1 MHGISTIDR
10 VDSIDSTWTGLETI
24 RTQKELNT
32 FEGSALDTPLEFVP
46 LFTGQGIPAQR
57 IEIQSNGTEKTVQL
71 NALMSG
77 EHTLNTSYGSYPLV
91 PNKEMFETISYLI
104 QEMGYNIKTVGS
116 IHGRR
121 KIFWTLESSDSEFE
135 VEAGDKLV
143 SRICLVSSHDSSEA
157 SRWFES
163 CVRIVCANTFK
174 YSIQA
179 AKGQIGDGLNESLRK
194 SKEVQSR
201 FSDVIGKVNQF
212 AANKLLI
219 HEGLKTLANQSLSKE
234 EITQFSAGISGLK
247 ELSTKS
253 LNVAQRID
261 TLANTGKGNKGE
273 TRFDALNGVTEY
285 YTHETNK
292 DASKA
297 FISSEF
303 GTGSQAKSKALE
315 ILMSDEQL
323 EKVCAQGER
332 LLSEFDGVQERKQS
346 AKLAKLRVNERAV
359 LEARLAELSA

>member
-10 VDSIDSTWTGLETI
+10 VDSINSTWHGLETI
-24 RTQKELNT
+24 RTQEELNT

-57 IEIQSNGTEKTVQL
+57 IEIQANGAEKTVQL

-91 PNKEMFETISYLI
+91 PNKEIFETISYLVE
-104 QEMGYNIKTVGS
+104 EMGYNVKTVGS

-121 KIFWTLESSDSEFE
+121 KIFWTLETSDSEFE
-135 VEAGDKLV
+135 VGEGDKLV

-163 CVRIVCANTFK
+163 CVRIVCSNTFR
-174 YSIQA
+174 YSVDS
-179 AKGQIGDGLNESLRK
+179 AKGKDGFNESLRK
-194 SKEVQSR
+194 SKTVQSR
-201 FSDVIGKVNQF
+201 FADIASKVNQF
-212 AANKLLI
+212 AANKILL
-219 HEGLKTLANQSLSKE
+219 HEGLKTLADQSLSKE

-261 TLANTGKGNKGE
+261 ALANTGKGNKGE

-315 ILMSDEQL
+315 ILMDDERL

-332 LLSEFDGVQERKQS
+332 LLNEFEGVQERKQS
-346 AKLAKLRVNERAV
+346 AKLAKLRANERAM
-359 LEARLAELSA
+359 LEARLAALGA

>member
-1 MHGISTIDR
+1 M
-10 VDSIDSTWTGLETI
+10 
-24 RTQKELNT
+24 
-32 FEGSALDTPLEFVP
+32 
-46 LFTGQGIPAQR
+46 
-57 IEIQSNGTEKTVQL
+57 
-71 NALMSG
+71 
-77 EHTLNTSYGSYPLV
+77 
-91 PNKEMFETISYLI
+91 
-104 QEMGYNIKTVGS
+104 
-116 IHGRR
+116 
-121 KIFWTLESSDSEFE
+121 
-135 VEAGDKLV
+135 
-143 SRICLVSSHDSSEA
+143 
-157 SRWFES
+157 
-163 CVRIVCANTFK
+163 
-174 YSIQA
+174 
-179 AKGQIGDGLNESLRK
+179 RK

-253 LNVAQRID
+253 LNVANRID
-261 TLANTGKGNKGE
+261 ELANTGKGNKGE

-332 LLSEFDGVQERKQS
+332 LLNEFEGVQERKQS
-346 AKLAKLRVNERAV
+346 AKVANLRANEREA

>member
-1 MHGISTIDR
+1 MHGITSADR
-10 VDSIDSTWTGLETI
+10 VDSIESTWHGLETI
-24 RTQKELNT
+24 RTQEELNE
-32 FEGSALDTPLEFVP
+32 FEGSALDTPLELIP
-46 LFTGQGIPAQR
+46 LYTGQGIPAQR
-57 IEIQSNGTEKTVQL
+57 IEVSSNGSEETKSL

-77 EHTLNTSYGSYPLV
+77 EIVLNTTYGSYPLV

-104 QEMGYNIKTVGS
+104 QELGYNVKTVGS

-135 VEAGDKLV
+135 VGEKDKLV

-163 CVRIVCANTFK
+163 CVRIVCSNTFK
-174 YSIQA
+174 YSIKA
-179 AKGQIGDGLNESLRK
+179 AKGQIGDGLNETLRK
-194 SKEVQSR
+194 SKDVQGK
-201 FSDVIGKVNQF
+201 FADVSSKVNQF

-219 HEGLKTLANQSLSKE
+219 HEGLKTLSNQFLSKE

-261 TLANTGKGNKGE
+261 ELANNGKGNKGE

-285 YTHETNK
+285 YTHETSQ
-292 DASKA
+292 DPSKA

-303 GTGSQAKSKALE
+303 GTGSKAKSKALE
-315 ILMSDEQL
+315 ILMDDEQL
-323 EKVCAQGER
+323 ERVCAQGER
-332 LLSEFDGVQERKQS
+332 LLNEFEGAQERKAS
-346 AKLAKLRVNERAV
+346 EKLTRLRANERKA
-359 LEARLAELSA
+359 LEARLAELS